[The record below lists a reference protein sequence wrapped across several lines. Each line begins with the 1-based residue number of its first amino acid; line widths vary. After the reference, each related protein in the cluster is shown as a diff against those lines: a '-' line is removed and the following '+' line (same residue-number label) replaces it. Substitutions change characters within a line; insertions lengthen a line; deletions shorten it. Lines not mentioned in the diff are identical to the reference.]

1 MARAGSNEHAQV
13 LAHVRSLHSRGLLDE
28 TRLLDV
34 VRDGNFDRTT
44 VALSIMCDLPIGLIE
59 RALVQT
65 EPEQLLV
72 FAKAI
77 DLSWETTKAVL
88 TLQAGR
94 DGVAKER
101 LNQCF
106 ASFFRLQ
113 LKTARSA
120 LQFYRLREQANRSS
134 VH

>member
-1 MARAGSNEHAQV
+1 
-13 LAHVRSLHSRGLLDE
+13 VRSLHSLGLLDE
-28 TRLLDV
+28 ARLQEFA
-34 VRDGNFDRTT
+34 REGNFDRTA
-44 VALSIMCDLPIGLIE
+44 VALSLMCDLPIGLIE
-59 RALVQT
+59 RALVQSA
-65 EPEQLLV
+65 PEQVLV

-77 DLSWETTKAVL
+77 DLSWETAKAVL

-94 DGVAKER
+94 GGVTKDR

-113 LKTARSA
+113 PKTARAA
-120 LQFYRLREQANRSS
+120 LQFYRLREKAQGGS

>member
-1 MARAGSNEHAQV
+1 MARAGSNEHAQA

-34 VRDGNFDRTT
+34 VRDGNFDRTA

-113 LKTARSA
+113 LKTARST

>member
-1 MARAGSNEHAQV
+1 MQA
-13 LAHVRSLHSRGLLDE
+13 LAHVRSLHSRGQLDE
-28 TRLLDV
+28 ARGCFDF
-34 VRDGNFDRTT
+34 VRDGNFDRTA

-59 RALVQT
+59 RALVQS

-72 FAKAI
+72 FAKTI

-94 DGVAKER
+94 GGVAKEQ

-113 LKTARSA
+113 PKTARSA
-120 LQFYRLREQANRSS
+120 LQFYRLREQANRGS